1 MFFFFPIQSFN
12 VDNSTPINLEDF
24 IEMLEYALVIKAI
37 KDYQPIQ
44 SGDVI
49 ATFSDSKLL
58 ENWIQF
64 QPSKSFKKGID
75 IFASWYLKHYQDK
88 LFQFQLI
95 FKIIDCFI

>member
-1 MFFFFPIQSFN
+1 
-12 VDNSTPINLEDF
+12 
-24 IEMLEYALVIKAI
+24 MLEYALVIKAI

-64 QPSKSFKKGID
+64 
-75 IFASWYLKHYQDK
+75 
-88 LFQFQLI
+88 
-95 FKIIDCFI
+95 